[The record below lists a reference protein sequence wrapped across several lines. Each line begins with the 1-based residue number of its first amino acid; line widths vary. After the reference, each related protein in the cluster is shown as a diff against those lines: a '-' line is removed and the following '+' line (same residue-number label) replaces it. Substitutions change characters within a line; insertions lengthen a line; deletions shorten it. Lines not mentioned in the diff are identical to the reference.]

1 MYLWQ
6 QNTALLLES
15 EYNLTRKSQLLAKKE
30 KLTST
35 NKIHNLTDINHPPDL
50 IELLK
55 KGPNFIPTTDNVNA
69 PNIKK
74 TKEPAHTKPRTN
86 LSERKLQTLTTNTI
100 LTATKKTPAK
110 LLQQKQTKPHFNLHI
125 IDYVHNTTP
134 CSIQYLQSANFQ
146 NLFNPQHLNITQSL
160 TSHIHN
166 LNKNSR

>member
-74 TKEPAHTKPRTN
+74 TIFSEVNSALSKIIYKGTSSYQVTNQPFRKKISNFNHKYHPYRDQKDSGQATSTKTN
-86 LSERKLQTLTTNTI
+86 QTS
-100 LTATKKTPAK
+100 
-110 LLQQKQTKPHFNLHI
+110 F
-125 IDYVHNTTP
+125 
-134 CSIQYLQSANFQ
+134 
-146 NLFNPQHLNITQSL
+146 
-160 TSHIHN
+160 
-166 LNKNSR
+166 